1 MTRIQ
6 KNGNRLPVPLALDR
20 WYIFP
25 NSLLTDKKGGQKGDQ
40 K

>member
-1 MTRIQ
+1 MTCVQ
-6 KNGNRLPVPLALDR
+6 KNGNLLPVPLALDR

-25 NSLLTDKKGGQKGDQ
+25 NSILADKKGGKKGDQ